1 MDDCKLDVFEG
12 IVIDELEGPADVV
25 GDVDDGPAPDKVERS
40 FEHVERSFD
49 DVVDADKVDVEDE
62 IDGEE
67 LS

>member
-1 MDDCKLDVFEG
+1 M
-12 IVIDELEGPADVV
+12 
-25 GDVDDGPAPDKVERS
+25 DDGPAPDKVERS

>member
-25 GDVDDGPAPDKVERS
+25 GGVDDGPAPDIVERS
-40 FEHVERSFD
+40 FEHVEFD
-49 DVVDADKVDVEDE
+49 DVVDADNVDVEDE